1 MQICKCSIFFLLFSF
16 LMLRL
21 YKYIKKKYISNPYFC
36 EDVQVNISQ
45 RNTILASVLHKEVLI
60 LNLQTDK
67 QVINHLQKL
76 PVEQLVFCK

>member
-1 MQICKCSIFFLLFSF
+1 
-16 LMLRL
+16 MLRL
-21 YKYIKKKYISNPYFC
+21 YKYIKKKSISNPYFC

-60 LNLQTDK
+60 LNLQ
-67 QVINHLQKL
+67 VINHLQKL